1 MTHTFTPSLIRII
14 HTHGRGYRARH
25 QPAQR
30 ERTGIQ
36 CYAQG
41 DFVTW
46 RSQDRTSILLFERFL
61 YLVNHCLDWQTKSQ
75 WQGDWFSCS
84 EWAAWVRVIP
94 MWTHRF
100 ASNLLWGTEAVTPWF
115 WDVGTETRQ
124 HSRPHSRHKLDTETG
139 QHPRPHSRHTV
150 FTHLNTINTSPH
162 SRTVFSHAFSRVQCF
177 SLARIEAPFK

>member
-100 ASNLLWGTEAVTPWF
+100 ASNLLWGTEAVTPRF
-115 WDVGTETRQ
+115 WAVGDWSWWWRWGNKHGAGDGGVLIKIDVFINRGLLYINSKTC
-124 HSRPHSRHKLDTETG
+124 S
-139 QHPRPHSRHTV
+139 HT
-150 FTHLNTINTSPH
+150 T
-162 SRTVFSHAFSRVQCF
+162 
-177 SLARIEAPFK
+177 